1 MPLRKALSGVRI
13 LDLTSN
19 LPGPLATQILGDFGA
34 DVIKVESP
42 QGDNVRHYPPFIETE
57 SVIFLL
63 LNRNKRSIVLNLKT
77 EEGLELFYELVKGSD
92 VILEGF
98 RPGTAKRMRIDFNT
112 LKSIKPDIIYCSL
125 IGYDKNDTRSG
136 HDLNYVG
143 EAGILNITGP
153 KETPT
158 PIGVPIADIGGGSL
172 PTVISILAALINRK
186 ANPQYLCVKMTE
198 QMIPWLTVVAS
209 SYLAGLG
216 EPQREDHTL
225 SGYNP
230 FYRLFRTKDINER
243 YVSFAPLEA
252 KFWLNFCKAI
262 DREDLIGK
270 QFDFETC
277 EEDLPRIFSQK
288 TQSEWTR
295 WFADHDIPG
304 APVLSIG
311 EVLSVKSRLQKIKH
325 IKAGEIDIIASP
337 YHELDEDIQIRPPP
351 LLGQHT
357 IEILKEFNDALDF
370 KDLEQKGIIITS
382 GEESKVTE

>member
-19 LPGPLATQILGDFGA
+19 LPGPLAAQILGDFGA

-77 EEGLELFYELVKGSD
+77 EEGLKLFYELVKTSD

-98 RPGTAKRMRIDFNT
+98 RPGTAKRMKVDFDT
-112 LKSIKPDIIYCSL
+112 LKSIKHDIIYCSL
-125 IGYDKNDTRSG
+125 IGYDINDTRSG

-158 PIGVPIADIGGGSL
+158 PIGVPIADIGGGAL
-172 PTVISILAALINRK
+172 PAVISILAALVNRK

-198 QMIPWLTVVAS
+198 QLIPWLTVVAS

-230 FYRLFRTKDINER
+230 FYRLYRTKDDNER
-243 YVSFAPLEA
+243 YITFAPLET

-262 DREDLIGK
+262 GREDLRGK

-277 EEDLPRIFSQK
+277 EKELPQIFSEK
-288 TQSEWTR
+288 TQSEWTQC
-295 WFADHDIPG
+295 FADHDIPG
-304 APVLSIG
+304 APVLSVG
-311 EVLSVKSRLQKIKH
+311 ETLSDKSRLQRIKH
-325 IKAGEIDIIASP
+325 IRAGEVDIFVSP
-337 YHELDEDIQIRPPP
+337 YYERDKEIQIRPPP

-357 IEILKEFNDALDF
+357 KEILKDIGFFDL
-370 KDLEQKGIIITS
+370 KDLEQKGIIIAS
-382 GEESKVTE
+382 EEEPVTKE